1 MDRSVLRSLP
11 VKDRDMFINASV
23 AAGIISDALTTSGEF
38 ICGIVIGDAAKID
51 AIESIEQAKNS
62 IETINV
68 SLGNYLKIYRAW
80 VDQEREL
87 RIAVELLEE
96 IPNAAKEYRMRAY
109 PKLYPRSRKDP

>member
-109 PKLYPRSRKDP
+109 PKLYPRIRKDP

>member
-96 IPNAAKEYRMRAY
+96 IPNAAKEYRMRSY
-109 PKLYPRSRKDP
+109 PKLYPRIRKDP